1 MQSSRL
7 LVAGFIVTGLLQ
19 AQSEKDLIREVQRD
33 VAQLQNQIRQY
44 KEAQD
49 QKSSQLETLLK
60 ESLDANAKL
69 AANLG
74 SLQQSLSAAM
84 AEQQGKLVQPIN
96 AMGIKVDQMSQSFG
110 ALQTSMDEMVRR
122 LARNDEKL
130 NEILNNVKTLS
141 APPAAPPPSASGAA
155 STGASAE
162 MAFQNAY
169 RDFSSG
175 RNQLAMDEFVSF
187 LQAYPTSDSAPK
199 AQYYEG
205 VIFERGEQY
214 DDAVKAY
221 DAVLERY
228 QDNPSTRDA
237 LYGKA
242 TALMKLGR
250 NVEARKEFDA
260 FVKKY
265 PTDDKAAQARQN
277 LKELAAPARPSV
289 NSKKKG
295 R

>member
-1 MQSSRL
+1 MQFSRL
-7 LVAGFIVTGLLQ
+7 LVAGFMLTGLLQ

-49 QKSSQLETLLK
+49 QKSAQLESLLK

-69 AANLG
+69 AASLG
-74 SLQQSLSAAM
+74 SLHQSLSASM
-84 AEQQGKLVQPIN
+84 AEQQGKLVQPIG
-96 AMGIKVDQMSQSFG
+96 AMGAKVDQMSQSFG

-122 LARNDEKL
+122 LSRNEEKL

-141 APPAAPPPSASGAA
+141 APPAAPPPSPSGTASV
-155 STGASAE
+155 GASAE
-162 MAFQNAY
+162 VSYQSAV
-169 RDFSSG
+169 RDYSSG
-175 RNQLAMDEFVSF
+175 RNDLAMDGFLSF
-187 LQAYPTSDSAPK
+187 LRAFPTSEYAPK
-199 AQYYEG
+199 AQYYMG
-205 VIFERGEQY
+205 TLFERAGQY
-214 DDAVKAY
+214 DDAAKAY

-228 QDNPSTRDA
+228 PETPIKSDA
-237 LYGKA
+237 LYAKA

-250 NVEARKEFDA
+250 NVEAKREFEA

-265 PTDDKAAQARQN
+265 PTDEKAAQAKQY
-277 LKELAAPARPSV
+277 LKELAGPARPAA
-289 NSKKKG
+289 NTKKKG